1 MDRTTSFKGRL
12 GGMPAPE
19 QIICNGVGSMGRRL
33 SAGLLLNLTVM
44 AVKTSRTRAAGVA
57 IAETTGAGTN
67 AWSSARTAIFK
78 ATVLRTTT
86 LETLVAN
93 AAIVETP
100 LFRTALVRTTF
111 VKSTITLTAVTLT
124 AITTAS
130 GSGCIPWSP
139 AESSGPGGSA
149 STKVSIAGSTPR

>member
-57 IAETTGAGTN
+57 IAETTGTGTN
-67 AWSSARTAIFK
+67 AWSSARTSIFK
-78 ATVLRTTT
+78 ATVL
-86 LETLVAN
+86 
-93 AAIVETP
+93 
-100 LFRTALVRTTF
+100 
-111 VKSTITLTAVTLT
+111 
-124 AITTAS
+124 
-130 GSGCIPWSP
+130 
-139 AESSGPGGSA
+139 
-149 STKVSIAGSTPR
+149 